1 MIKNGMPYRELPRHI
16 SCLFM
21 ESYDHETESS
31 GRMLKKTLFA
41 PAQPRRVLH
50 PPALS
55 LPRQPLRRRARF
67 PPSVALAALSKS
79 VKRIS
84 LFVGDLRDS
93 REKRDWSEVGS
104 ARVAPVVHVP
114 PVSLTFHERCGVVL
128 LAACVFAGFVAC
140 ERTPDP
146 ATEAKKAVVGA
157 SASRTRFRS

>member
-114 PVSLTFHERCGVVL
+114 PVSLTFHERCGGGSPRRL
-128 LAACVFAGFVAC
+128 CVRWIC
-140 ERTPDP
+140 CLRQKP
-146 ATEAKKAVVGA
+146 
-157 SASRTRFRS
+157 RSSH